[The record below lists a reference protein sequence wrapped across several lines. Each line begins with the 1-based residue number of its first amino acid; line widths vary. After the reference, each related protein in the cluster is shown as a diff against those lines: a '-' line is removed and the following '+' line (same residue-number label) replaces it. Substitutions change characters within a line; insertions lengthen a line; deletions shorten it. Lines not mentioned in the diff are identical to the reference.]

1 MSQVVPAQPKVWGV
15 RELVNYLK
23 RAFAHDRNISELGV
37 RGELTDHSRSGFGH
51 VYFGLKEPNGAV
63 LKCFVRSTYVPDLP
77 PLENG
82 LEATAF
88 GSLGLFEGRSQ
99 YQLVVTSVQLVGAG
113 RLAAAYEK
121 IKRKLEAE
129 GLFDGVRKR
138 PIPRYPFRV
147 ALVSSPEAEGAR
159 DFLTILRAKAPQIG
173 VRLVATS
180 VQGQGAADSI
190 ARALAQAGRLD
201 VDVVVLARG
210 GGSDEDRLPFNDESV
225 ARAIAASRVP
235 VVTAIGHQGDHH
247 IADDVADREAAT
259 PTAAAELLVAG
270 FSALPQR
277 LRDSRARLRSSLQH
291 RIDERGRRLE
301 RAAGSAYL
309 QRFERISDV
318 LSERVDRL
326 LTGVVGAEREVI
338 RRNDLYLREL
348 ERRLGRYDP
357 RAQLAARA
365 TRVAGLREALGMRLA
380 TRLTTARRDA
390 NDAARTLESTAAARL
405 QGAGH
410 CLALWTARLEGKNP
424 EKILQQGYAIVRHG
438 GRVVS
443 DAGAVAAGDL
453 IEAQFSRG
461 TLAARVEAT
470 AQDG

>member
-1 MSQVVPAQPKVWGV
+1 LSQPASTSPKVWGV
-15 RELVNYLK
+15 RELVNYL
-23 RAFAHDRNISELGV
+23 RRSLTQDARLSELGV
-37 RGELTDHSRSGFGH
+37 RGELTEFAKSGIGH
-51 VYFGLKEPNGAV
+51 VYFGLKEPSGAV
-63 LKCFVRSTYVPDLP
+63 LKCFVHSRFVSDLP

-88 GSLGLFEGRSQ
+88 GAIGLFEGRSQ
-99 YQLVVTSVQLVGAG
+99 YQLSVTSVQLVGAG

-159 DFLTILRAKAPQIG
+159 DFLTILRTKAPQIR
-173 VRLVATS
+173 VRVVPTA
-180 VQGQGAADSI
+180 VQGQNAADSI

-201 VDVVVLARG
+201 ADVVVLARG
-210 GGSDEDRLPFNDESV
+210 GGSDEDRLPFNDENV
-225 ARAIAASRVP
+225 ARAIVASRVP

-247 IADDVADREAAT
+247 VADDVADREAAT
-259 PTAAAELLVAG
+259 PTAAAELLIAG
-270 FSALPQR
+270 FVALPQL

-291 RIDERGRRLE
+291 RIDERTARYR

-309 QRFERISDV
+309 QRFERVSDV

-326 LTGVVGAEREVI
+326 LTSVVSAEREVI
-338 RRNDLYLREL
+338 RRNDAYVREL
-348 ERRLGRYDP
+348 ERRLNRYDP

-365 TRVAGLREALGMRLA
+365 TRVAGLREALHRRMA
-380 TRLTTARRDA
+380 TRLATARRDA
-390 NDAARTLESTAAARL
+390 SDAARMLEGAAAARL
-405 QGAGH
+405 QRAGH
-410 CLALWTARLEGKNP
+410 RLALWTARLEGKNP
-424 EKILQQGYAIVRHG
+424 ETILQQGYAIVRHN
-438 GRVVS
+438 GRVIGAAADVAVG
-443 DAGAVAAGDL
+443 DA
-453 IEAQFSRG
+453 IEAQLSRG
-461 TLAARVEAT
+461 TVTARVEAT